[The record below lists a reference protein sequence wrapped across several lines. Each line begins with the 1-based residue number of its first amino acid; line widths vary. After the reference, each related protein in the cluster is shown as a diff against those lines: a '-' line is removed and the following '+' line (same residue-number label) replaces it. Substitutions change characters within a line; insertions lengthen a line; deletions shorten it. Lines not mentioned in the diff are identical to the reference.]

1 MNVYWKSFEKF
12 NQVVPRKDKFSNHFI
27 NEAISNKNREKIL
40 NIWETFRMKI
50 IENCHDLSLKI
61 SFLLLACM
69 FETFRKEPI
78 NPSEFNPA
86 HYLTTPGSSWEP
98 LIKFIDVN
106 SKLTLDVEKYQFIE
120 KMIRGG
126 ISVICQE
133 YVGTNN

>member
-1 MNVYWKSFEKF
+1 MSTGKSLKSFK
-12 NQVVPRKDKFSNHFI
+12 QGVPRKDKFSNQFT
-27 NEAISNKNREKIL
+27 NEAISNNNHEHIL

-50 IENCHDLSLKI
+50 IENCHDLSLEI
-61 SFLLLACM
+61 SFLLLVCM

-78 NPSEFNPA
+78 NPSEFDPT

-126 ISVICQE
+126 ISMICQE